1 MLRIRFHPSVAPPP
15 DLKPFPGAVLREM
28 LRAEGLADRGEV
40 HCVLADDAEM
50 ADLNGRFRGR
60 TGPTDVLAFPYDPGA
75 TGGVVGD
82 IYVSLDRAREQ
93 ARERGE
99 PVGREVWRLFVHG
112 ALHLA
117 GRDHDSDATERAMRA
132 CQEEWVR
139 RVFPAE
145 RSAGD
150 A

>member
-40 HCVLADDAEM
+40 HCVLADDAEI
-50 ADLNGRFRGR
+50 ADLNGRFRGKA
-60 TGPTDVLAFPYDPGA
+60 GPTDVLAFPYDPA
-75 TGGVVGD
+75 TTDGVVGD

-93 ARERGE
+93 ANERGE
-99 PVGREVWRLFVHG
+99 PIGREVWRLFVHG

-117 GRDHDSDATERAMRA
+117 GHEHDSDADDRAMRA
-132 CQEEWVR
+132 CQEEWVD
-139 RVFPAE
+139 RVFPRD
-145 RSAGD
+145 RSAGGM
-150 A
+150 